1 VATVVPP
8 TIVNVPSCR
17 DEKQIDFAEQLE
29 SVAFCLCGDE
39 PIHLEQFHQI
49 FNAKGIVDK
58 LFRVIDRENGGL
70 VTAENVMEFLAA
82 ITNTR

>member
-1 VATVVPP
+1 MQFVPF
-8 TIVNVPSCR
+8 
-17 DEKQIDFAEQLE
+17 Q
-29 SVAFCLCGDE
+29 
-39 PIHLEQFHQI
+39 
-49 FNAKGIVDK
+49 IVDK